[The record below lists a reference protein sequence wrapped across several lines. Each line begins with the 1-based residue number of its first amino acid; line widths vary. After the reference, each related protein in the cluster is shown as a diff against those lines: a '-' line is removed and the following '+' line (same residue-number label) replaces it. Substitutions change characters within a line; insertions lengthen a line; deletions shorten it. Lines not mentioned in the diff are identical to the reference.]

1 MSARDGTGVAPPHD
15 LEAEQSV
22 LGGIL
27 LSDRAMYGLVI
38 EEGLQPGDFY
48 RDRHRLIYDA
58 MRRLHADGEPVDV
71 LTVRDQL
78 ERDGTLQEAG
88 GRAAIDE
95 LTGGVPGL
103 GGIRRYAQMVIDCA
117 RARELLNVSY
127 DIQAR
132 IHERRH
138 DGAQLLAD
146 AEQMIFKL
154 GQTARRTRDTPLSDA
169 LDEELARLSE
179 LSGSDKT
186 FTGLATGLPALD
198 DMLNGLHPGRL
209 YVLAARPGMGK
220 TSIAQNIAVHAA
232 LKENASVLFASLE
245 MGEAELAQRHLSAES
260 GIDANRIQRATL
272 NTGDWP
278 RLLGVAKDAADARF
292 FILDDA
298 DLSLLDLRS
307 HARQV
312 AVREKGL
319 DLVIVDYLQL
329 MRADP
334 PRNNRTEDV
343 SAFSRGLKR
352 LARELECPVIALSQL
367 SRQVEQRTDKRPL
380 LSDLRE
386 SGQIE
391 ADADVVCML
400 YRDDYYH
407 DDSEHPGRTELL
419 VRKSRQGRQGVAYA
433 VFNPVTQRFRAPLAP
448 V

>member
-1 MSARDGTGVAPPHD
+1 
-15 LEAEQSV
+15 
-22 LGGIL
+22 
-27 LSDRAMYGLVI
+27 
-38 EEGLQPGDFY
+38 
-48 RDRHRLIYDA
+48 

-278 RLLGVAKDAADARF
+278 RLLESRRTPPTPGSSSWMTRIPRYWTRARRAAGRGSREGAR
-292 FILDDA
+292 LGHRRRPA
-298 DLSLLDLRS
+298 A
-307 HARQV
+307 HARRPSAQQPHGGRQRVQPRPQTPRTRARVPGHRAV
-312 AVREKGL
+312 A
-319 DLVIVDYLQL
+319 
-329 MRADP
+329 
-334 PRNNRTEDV
+334 
-343 SAFSRGLKR
+343 
-352 LARELECPVIALSQL
+352 AL
-367 SRQVEQRTDKRPL
+367 T
-380 LSDLRE
+380 
-386 SGQIE
+386 
-391 ADADVVCML
+391 
-400 YRDDYYH
+400 
-407 DDSEHPGRTELL
+407 PGRAAH
-419 VRKSRQGRQGVAYA
+419 RQAPAA
-433 VFNPVTQRFRAPLAP
+433 VGPA
-448 V
+448 